1 MRTPIFTVAVSSFL
15 NNGLLRW
22 RDLIPIHSVECGVKI
37 SVFFR
42 IYSASAAAAEQQQQQ
57 HTDIE
62 SSRAARCRSGSE
74 QMKEAQDHGDTSRAH
89 LLGIIVELGCV
100 RHVHDP
106 ESEGDRL
113 LCNSSNGKSLKGDAH
128 RSNRHART
136 LGGTFAIGIVAVR
149 SSVLV
154 TLAANLGGVWA
165 LSTACRIFPVRIRR
179 LHFRGC
185 GN

>member
-1 MRTPIFTVAVSSFL
+1 
-15 NNGLLRW
+15 
-22 RDLIPIHSVECGVKI
+22 
-37 SVFFR
+37 
-42 IYSASAAAAEQQQQQ
+42 
-57 HTDIE
+57 
-62 SSRAARCRSGSE
+62 
-74 QMKEAQDHGDTSRAH
+74 MKEAQDHGDTSRAH

-106 ESEGDRL
+106 ESEGERL

-165 LSTACRIFPVRIRR
+165 LPTISAESFQYESDDYISEVAVINIKNDFEMSYSDPCS
-179 LHFRGC
+179 
-185 GN
+185 